1 MGRGNG
7 IKTFKKIKRK
17 YEQKGRENNLNLN
30 RKGGAASNNLRRH
43 YRPLHAPSSPRHARA
58 PRGKGGV
65 GGEHRPALLRWPR
78 APRSILEGGRTEGA
92 NMKTLLLS
100 LASSRVAGYPRS
112 RLAFLFFPVSL
123 SLSLSVCL
131 ALLFL
136 SFSLSFSLA
145 LFLVLSLALSHFLF
159 SLSLSDYPNS
169 QFAYL
174 STFSPIRPSSLV
186 IQVPSS
192 PRYYP
197 SSFFIPSSYRLDNLA
212 VSPCLPSPRTSF
224 PPSPISRLPLMPPVL
239 RRQ

>member
-1 MGRGNG
+1 MGSGNG

-92 NMKTLLLS
+92 NVKTLLS

-123 SLSLSVCL
+123 ALSFCLSCSSLSFFFSFILSRSL
-131 ALLFL
+131 SRALSC
-136 SFSLSFSLA
+136 SFSLSLFSLA
-145 LFLVLSLALSHFLF
+145 L
-159 SLSLSDYPNS
+159 
-169 QFAYL
+169 
-174 STFSPIRPSSLV
+174 
-186 IQVPSS
+186 
-192 PRYYP
+192 
-197 SSFFIPSSYRLDNLA
+197 
-212 VSPCLPSPRTSF
+212 
-224 PPSPISRLPLMPPVL
+224 
-239 RRQ
+239 